1 MNNGKNKKHKTTY
14 KEVLMAF
21 YEYLR
26 RPKTVFD
33 IKDRLKALIFFAI
46 IIWILEEIAQFFA
59 NLGYN
64 YLIDMFYFGG
74 KQL

>member
-33 IKDRLKALIFFAI
+33 VKDRLKALIFFAI

-59 NLGYN
+59 K
-64 YLIDMFYFGG
+64 M
-74 KQL
+74 

>member
-1 MNNGKNKKHKTTY
+1 MNNGKDKNHKTTY

-46 IIWILEEIAQFFA
+46 IIWILEEIAQIFA
-59 NLGYN
+59 K
-64 YLIDMFYFGG
+64 M
-74 KQL
+74 

>member
-1 MNNGKNKKHKTTY
+1 MNNGKDKKHKTTY

-26 RPKTVFD
+26 RPKTVFN

-59 NLGYN
+59 K
-64 YLIDMFYFGG
+64 M
-74 KQL
+74 

>member
-1 MNNGKNKKHKTTY
+1 MNNGKDKKHKTTY

-21 YEYLR
+21 YEYLG

-59 NLGYN
+59 K
-64 YLIDMFYFGG
+64 M
-74 KQL
+74 

>member
-1 MNNGKNKKHKTTY
+1 MNNGNKHKTTY
-14 KEVLMAF
+14 KEVLAAF

-46 IIWILEEIAQFFA
+46 IILILEKIAQFFA
-59 NLGYN
+59 E
-64 YLIDMFYFGG
+64 M
-74 KQL
+74 

>member
-1 MNNGKNKKHKTTY
+1 MNNGKDKKHKTTY

-46 IIWILEEIAQFFA
+46 IIWILEEFAQFFA
-59 NLGYN
+59 K
-64 YLIDMFYFGG
+64 M
-74 KQL
+74 

>member
-14 KEVLMAF
+14 KEKMQAF
-21 YEYLR
+21 LDYLR

-59 NLGYN
+59 K
-64 YLIDMFYFGG
+64 M
-74 KQL
+74 

>member
-33 IKDRLKALIFFAI
+33 IKDRLKALIIFAI

-59 NLGYN
+59 K
-64 YLIDMFYFGG
+64 M
-74 KQL
+74 

>member
-1 MNNGKNKKHKTTY
+1 MNNGKDKKHKTTY

-46 IIWILEEIAQFFA
+46 IIWILEEIAQLFA
-59 NLGYN
+59 K
-64 YLIDMFYFGG
+64 M
-74 KQL
+74 

>member
-1 MNNGKNKKHKTTY
+1 MNNGNNKKHKTTY
-14 KEVLMAF
+14 KEVLIAF

-59 NLGYN
+59 K
-64 YLIDMFYFGG
+64 M
-74 KQL
+74 

>member
-1 MNNGKNKKHKTTY
+1 MNNVKDKKHKTTY

-59 NLGYN
+59 K
-64 YLIDMFYFGG
+64 M
-74 KQL
+74 

>member
-1 MNNGKNKKHKTTY
+1 MSKNYCSEHEVKQNITKKVTCHEK
-14 KEVLMAF
+14 MRAF
-21 YEYLR
+21 LDYLR

-59 NLGYN
+59 K
-64 YLIDMFYFGG
+64 M
-74 KQL
+74 

>member
-1 MNNGKNKKHKTTY
+1 MNNGKDKKHKTTY

-46 IIWILEEIAQFFA
+46 IIWILDEIAQFFA
-59 NLGYN
+59 K
-64 YLIDMFYFGG
+64 M
-74 KQL
+74 

>member
-1 MNNGKNKKHKTTY
+1 MKNGKDKKHKTTY

-59 NLGYN
+59 K
-64 YLIDMFYFGG
+64 M
-74 KQL
+74 

>member
-1 MNNGKNKKHKTTY
+1 MNNGKDNKHKTTC

-59 NLGYN
+59 K
-64 YLIDMFYFGG
+64 M
-74 KQL
+74 

>member
-46 IIWILEEIAQFFA
+46 IIWILEEIAQFF
-59 NLGYN
+59 
-64 YLIDMFYFGG
+64 DKM
-74 KQL
+74 

>member
-46 IIWILEEIAQFFA
+46 IIWILEEIAQFFCQDV
-59 NLGYN
+59 
-64 YLIDMFYFGG
+64 I
-74 KQL
+74 

>member
-1 MNNGKNKKHKTTY
+1 MNNGKNKKNKTTY

-59 NLGYN
+59 K
-64 YLIDMFYFGG
+64 M
-74 KQL
+74 

>member
-1 MNNGKNKKHKTTY
+1 MNNGKDKKHKTTY
-14 KEVLMAF
+14 KEVLTAF

-46 IIWILEEIAQFFA
+46 IIWILEEIA
-59 NLGYN
+59 
-64 YLIDMFYFGG
+64 
-74 KQL
+74 

>member
-1 MNNGKNKKHKTTY
+1 MNNGKDKKHKTTY

-33 IKDRLKALIFFAI
+33 IKDRLKAFF
-46 IIWILEEIAQFFA
+46 FC
-59 NLGYN
+59 NN
-64 YLIDMFYFGG
+64 YLDIGRNCSIFCQDVI
-74 KQL
+74 

>member
-33 IKDRLKALIFFAI
+33 IKDRLKALFFFAI

-59 NLGYN
+59 K
-64 YLIDMFYFGG
+64 M
-74 KQL
+74 

>member
-1 MNNGKNKKHKTTY
+1 MNNGKDKKHKTTY
-14 KEVLMAF
+14 KEVLMVF

-59 NLGYN
+59 K
-64 YLIDMFYFGG
+64 M
-74 KQL
+74 

>member
-1 MNNGKNKKHKTTY
+1 MSKNYCSEHEVKQNITKKVTCHEK
-14 KEVLMAF
+14 MQAF
-21 YEYLR
+21 LDYLR

-59 NLGYN
+59 K
-64 YLIDMFYFGG
+64 M
-74 KQL
+74 

>member
-1 MNNGKNKKHKTTY
+1 MTRLRHCAMNKNAERKHKTTY

-21 YEYLR
+21 YNYLR

-46 IIWILEEIAQFFA
+46 IIWILEKIVQIFC
-59 NLGYN
+59 
-64 YLIDMFYFGG
+64 
-74 KQL
+74 

>member
-1 MNNGKNKKHKTTY
+1 MNNGKNKKHKATY

-59 NLGYN
+59 K
-64 YLIDMFYFGG
+64 M
-74 KQL
+74 

>member
-1 MNNGKNKKHKTTY
+1 MNNGKDKKHKTTY

-21 YEYLR
+21 YAYLR

-33 IKDRLKALIFFAI
+33 IKDRLKALFFFAI

-59 NLGYN
+59 K
-64 YLIDMFYFGG
+64 M
-74 KQL
+74 

>member
-46 IIWILEEIAQFFA
+46 IIWILEEIAQSFA
-59 NLGYN
+59 K
-64 YLIDMFYFGG
+64 M
-74 KQL
+74 

>member
-1 MNNGKNKKHKTTY
+1 MNNGNKHKTTY
-14 KEVLMAF
+14 KEVLAAF

-46 IIWILEEIAQFFA
+46 IILILEKMAQFFA
-59 NLGYN
+59 E
-64 YLIDMFYFGG
+64 M
-74 KQL
+74 

>member
-1 MNNGKNKKHKTTY
+1 MNNGKDKKHKTTY

-46 IIWILEEIAQFFA
+46 IIWILEEIAQFFD
-59 NLGYN
+59 N
-64 YLIDMFYFGG
+64 M
-74 KQL
+74 

>member
-1 MNNGKNKKHKTTY
+1 MNNGKDKKHKTTY

-46 IIWILEEIAQFFA
+46 IILILEKMAQFFA
-59 NLGYN
+59 E
-64 YLIDMFYFGG
+64 M
-74 KQL
+74 

>member
-1 MNNGKNKKHKTTY
+1 MNNGKDKKHKTTY

-59 NLGYN
+59 K
-64 YLIDMFYFGG
+64 I
-74 KQL
+74 